1 MEFAADTKLGAYIY
15 LSEDRGVA
23 GSWMEKKMLLVMEE

>member
-15 LSEDRGVA
+15 LSEDGGVA
-23 GSWMEKKMLLVMEE
+23 GSWMEKKLLVMEE